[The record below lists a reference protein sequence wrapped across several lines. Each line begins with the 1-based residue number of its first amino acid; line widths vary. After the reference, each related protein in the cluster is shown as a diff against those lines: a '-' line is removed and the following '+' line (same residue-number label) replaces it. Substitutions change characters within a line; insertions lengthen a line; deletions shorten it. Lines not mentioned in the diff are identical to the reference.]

1 MQVSIIMPYFN
12 KKKFIKASI
21 DSVLMQSFQN
31 FEIIIIYDDINLD
44 DYQFIKNFEKLD
56 NRIKVIKNMH
66 NLGPGLS
73 RNKGI
78 EVSTGK
84 YIAFLDCDDIWEKDK
99 LKYQIDFMLQNKYIL
114 TFSSYNIINSKDQLI
129 GSRKAKKTI
138 SYNDLIWSCDIGLST
153 VILKKDVFNDYCR
166 FPDLKTKEDYVLWL
180 KLTQK
185 NQNFFGL
192 DRPLTK
198 WRKLDKSQSS
208 NLLQKMKDGFKVY
221 NNYLKF
227 NKVRSLY
234 HLFFLSL
241 NFLKK
246 N

>member
-31 FEIIIIYDDINLD
+31 FEIIIIYDDINFD

-78 EVSTGK
+78 EVSTGE

-114 TFSSYNIINSKDQLI
+114 TFSSYNIINNKDQLI

-185 NQNFFGL
+185 NQNFFC
-192 DRPLTK
+192 K
-198 WRKLDKSQSS
+198 
-208 NLLQKMKDGFKVY
+208 
-221 NNYLKF
+221 
-227 NKVRSLY
+227 
-234 HLFFLSL
+234 
-241 NFLKK
+241 
-246 N
+246 

>member
-78 EVSTGK
+78 EVSTGE

-114 TFSSYNIINSKDQLI
+114 TFSSYNIINSKDKLI
-129 GSRKAKKTI
+129 GNRKAKKTI

-153 VILKKDVFNDYCR
+153 VIIKKNVFNDYCR
-166 FPDLKTKEDYVLWL
+166 FPDLKTKEDFVLWL

-192 DRPLTK
+192 DKSLTK

-208 NLLQKMKDGFKVY
+208 NLFQKMRDGFKVY

-227 NKVRSLY
+227 NKIRSLY
-234 HLFFLSL
+234 HLFILSV
-241 NFLKK
+241 NFLRK